1 MHHRSL
7 IIVGGSGV
15 NAAVDEQP
23 DALPRRIVEDQHAH
37 ERHDQAHVLRR
48 IRQRQAADADQA
60 LEAMKAEADNDKSKF
75 DEVVL
80 YKSPL
85 YHRRRKISA

>member
-1 MHHRSL
+1 MKVNIALARKGEKFKTL
-7 IIVGGSGV
+7 YVG
-15 NAAVDEQP
+15 N
-23 DALPRRIVEDQHAH
+23 
-37 ERHDQAHVLRR
+37 
-48 IRQRQAADADQA
+48 DADKA
-60 LEAMKAEADNDKSKF
+60 LEAMQAEADSDKSKF